1 MLESQ
6 QQSRQSAPRDRDQT
20 GVTHRLLRID
30 EEEIKMS
37 HSQAIT
43 PTTVVP
49 ASAGGHFR
57 GQHVAAQPEG
67 DPANDSAH
75 FKRSRGGSKHKERIE
90 AFKNLKNQLKEL
102 RSDMNNK
109 F

>member
-1 MLESQ
+1 MLDQ
-6 QQSRQSAPRDRDQT
+6 QQIRQPTRDQNAA
-20 GVTHRLLRID
+20 HRLLRID
-30 EEEIKMS
+30 EEEIKL
-37 HSQAIT
+37 SQT
-43 PTTVVP
+43 QSLTSNSVP
-49 ASAGGHFR
+49 ASAGGNFR
-57 GQHVAAQPEG
+57 LQHASTQPE
-67 DPANDSAH
+67 DTANDSLH